1 MGTLWKKCNN
11 KCVCQFLSWP
21 FILTEKK
28 IGKKNPW
35 KQQQVKRQQQQTKGN
50 LIIGSVGRKNSPT
63 SHGSFLSLNLLPL
76 LWTFQL
82 SIILPLKKYLKALFT
97 WTFPLILC
105 WVRLDF
111 QPFNKSTPK
120 MAGNWAYCWI
130 DTHHFVEPYS
140 VYKMWLWEINKQD
153 VKSCKKILKWSKICF
168 KSIIPWWSPGPGAF
182 DMMIF
187 IQLYGV

>member
-1 MGTLWKKCNN
+1 MC
-11 KCVCQFLSWP
+11 LSIP
-21 FILTEKK
+21 QLTVHFNGKK
-28 IGKKNPW
+28 IGKKKPW

-120 MAGNWAYCWI
+120 MAGNWAYCWV